1 MFIKKIK
8 LNNIRS
14 YTNQEI
20 EFKNGVTLLAGDIGA
35 GKTTILLAM
44 EFALFGLSKS
54 DLSGKSLLRH
64 GKKKGYVEL
73 DFSVGNKDV
82 TIKRT
87 LKRVSDS
94 VVQDSGYIAINGK
107 EEELTA
113 EELKVRI
120 LKLLGYPRELLRR
133 KNYLF
138 RFTVY
143 TPQEEMKRIIYDDEE
158 VRLSTLRKIFQIE
171 KYKTIRE
178 NTLIVIRALKQKV
191 KFMKEEIKDFKID
204 EEEIEQLEKKRE
216 LNRKEIEE
224 KNEIQN
230 KLLKDMSEL
239 EARIKDYEAKID
251 EIRKLENKK
260 ELVVGEIKNLKDIMI
275 EIVEEIKQNKEKA
288 LTMIKELTS
297 ITIADDVNPV
307 SRIKD
312 EIEHL
317 NSEIADN
324 EKKISRLNERIKHLK
339 EKKQEIKESIQE
351 MNEKVKIIPQLKSEI
366 EKLESEHKKFLA
378 DEKELESEK
387 QKHEMLA
394 VKEKE
399 ILIKISE
406 HKQRVKDVDS
416 DVCPVCRQRI
426 SEAYRRSIIS
436 SEQKILKEL
445 KDELETVRK
454 EIKENDARIKKL
466 LTSNYDEVVR
476 LLEKKSSELSDM
488 KELQK
493 DIKEAREKLKEIE
506 KEIKVYEKE
515 TSLIKNDKLRDRLKE
530 LNKKLEHALVI
541 EEKRKRKAVL
551 KKAILDLKARANE
564 LKRKYANAK
573 ESIKTKQ
580 RMLDDLKKQLVNSS
594 DVKKELDNLYLKQK
608 ELEQEE
614 RRISNSILV
623 LKTNNANI
631 EEKIEE
637 LIKRQNIIQ
646 EKKKE
651 LEHKEKL
658 IQWLSQ
664 FFIPLSE
671 EIERAVMLKIYFEFN
686 ELFVQWFQMLVDD
699 ENLEARLD
707 DNFSLLIVQNGYETT
722 INNLSGGEKTSLAL
736 AYRLALNK
744 VINNLISR
752 INTRDL
758 IILDEPTD
766 GFSGEQLDNVRTV
779 LNELGLRQIII
790 VSHEAKIESFADN
803 IIRVTKHDG
812 KSEVC

>member
-14 YTNQEI
+14 YTNHEI
-20 EFKNGVTLLAGDIGA
+20 EFKEGITLLAGDIGA

-54 DLSGKSLLRH
+54 ELSGKSLLRH
-64 GKKKGYVEL
+64 GRKRGYVEL

-107 EEELTA
+107 EEVLTA
-113 EELKVRI
+113 EELKIRI

-143 TPQEEMKRIIYDDEE
+143 TPQEEMKRILYDDEE

-178 NTLIVIRALKQKV
+178 NSLIVIRALKQKV
-191 KFMKEEIKDFKID
+191 KFMKEELKDFKVD
-204 EEEIEQLEKKRE
+204 EDEIEKLEKERE
-216 LNRKEIEE
+216 LNKKEIEE
-224 KNEIQN
+224 KKEVHN
-230 KLLKDMSEL
+230 KLLKDLSEL
-239 EARIKDYEAKID
+239 EAGIKDNEAKI
-251 EIRKLENKK
+251 EEFRKLENKK
-260 ELVVGEIKNLKDIMI
+260 ELVAGEIKNLK
-275 EIVEEIKQNKEKA
+275 EIISDVVNEIKQNKEKA
-288 LTMIKELTS
+288 LSMIKELNS
-297 ITIADDVNPV
+297 ITIANDGDSV
-307 SRIKD
+307 SKIKD
-312 EIEHL
+312 EIERL

-351 MNEKVKIIPQLKSEI
+351 MNEKVNIIPQLKSEI
-366 EKLESEHKKFLA
+366 EKLESEYRKILA
-378 DEKELESEK
+378 KEKELDSEK
-387 QKHEMLA
+387 QKHEVLA

-399 ILIKISE
+399 ILIKINE
-406 HKQRVKDVDS
+406 HKQRMKDVDS

-426 SEAYRRSIIS
+426 TDDYRKSIIS
-436 SEQKILKEL
+436 SEQRILKEL
-445 KDELETVRK
+445 QNELENIQK
-454 EIKENDARIKKL
+454 KIKENDARIKKL
-466 LTSNYDEVVR
+466 SASNSDDIARQIER
-476 LLEKKSSELSDM
+476 KSSELS
-488 KELQK
+488 ELEK
-493 DIKEAREKLKEIE
+493 LHGEINEATEKLKGIE
-506 KEIKVYEKE
+506 KEISVNEKE
-515 TSLIKNDKLRDRLKE
+515 IALTESNILKERLKE

-541 EEKRKRKAVL
+541 EEKRKRRTVL
-551 KKAILDLKARANE
+551 KKTILDLKARANE

-573 ESIKTKQ
+573 ESLEVKQ
-580 RMLDDLKKQLVNSS
+580 KELNELKKQLLNSL
-594 DVKKELDNLYLKQK
+594 DVKKELDSLYLKQK
-608 ELEQEE
+608 ELEEKE
-614 RRISNSILV
+614 RKTSNTILV
-623 LKTNNANI
+623 LKTNNANLQ
-631 EEKIEE
+631 EKIEE
-637 LIKRQNIIQ
+637 LIKRQNIIK

-686 ELFVQWFQMLVDD
+686 ELFVQWFQMLIND

-707 DNFSLLIVQNGYETT
+707 DNFSPLIVQNGYETS

-744 VINNLISR
+744 VINNLISG
-752 INTRDL
+752 IKTRDL

-766 GFSGEQLDNVRTV
+766 GFSSEQLDNVRTV

-803 IIRVTKHDG
+803 IIRIAKREG
-812 KSEVC
+812 KSEIY

>member
-14 YTNQEI
+14 YTNHEI
-20 EFKNGVTLLAGDIGA
+20 EFKEGITLLAGDIGA

-54 DLSGKSLLRH
+54 ELSGKSLLRH
-64 GKKKGYVEL
+64 GRKRGYVEL

-113 EELKVRI
+113 EELKIRI

-143 TPQEEMKRIIYDDEE
+143 TPQEEMKRILYDDEE

-178 NTLIVIRALKQKV
+178 NSLIVIRALKQKV
-191 KFMKEEIKDFKID
+191 KFMKEELKDFKVD
-204 EEEIEQLEKKRE
+204 EDEIEKLEKERE
-216 LNRKEIEE
+216 LNKKEIEE
-224 KNEIQN
+224 KKEVHN
-230 KLLKDMSEL
+230 KLLKDLSEL
-239 EARIKDYEAKID
+239 EAGIKDNEAKI
-251 EIRKLENKK
+251 EEFRKLENKK
-260 ELVVGEIKNLKDIMI
+260 ELVAGEIKNLK
-275 EIVEEIKQNKEKA
+275 EIISDVVNEIKQNKEKA
-288 LTMIKELTS
+288 LSMIKELNS
-297 ITIADDVNPV
+297 ITIANDGDSV
-307 SRIKD
+307 SKIKD
-312 EIEHL
+312 EIERL
-317 NSEIADN
+317 NSEIAHN

-351 MNEKVKIIPQLKSEI
+351 MNEKVNIIPQLKSEI
-366 EKLESEHKKFLA
+366 EKLESEYRKILA
-378 DEKELESEK
+378 KEKELDSEK
-387 QKHEMLA
+387 QKHEVLA

-399 ILIKISE
+399 ILIKINE

-426 SEAYRRSIIS
+426 TDDYRKSIIS
-436 SEQKILKEL
+436 SEQRILKEL
-445 KDELETVRK
+445 QNELENIQK
-454 EIKENDARIKKL
+454 KIKENDARIKKL
-466 LTSNYDEVVR
+466 SASNSDDIARQIER
-476 LLEKKSSELSDM
+476 KSSELS
-488 KELQK
+488 ELEK
-493 DIKEAREKLKEIE
+493 LHGEINEATEKLKGIE
-506 KEIKVYEKE
+506 KEISVNEKE
-515 TSLIKNDKLRDRLKE
+515 IALTESNILKERLKE

-541 EEKRKRKAVL
+541 EEKRKRRTVL
-551 KKAILDLKARANE
+551 KKTILDLKARANE

-573 ESIKTKQ
+573 ESLEVKQ
-580 RMLDDLKKQLVNSS
+580 KELNELKKQLLNSL
-594 DVKKELDNLYLKQK
+594 DVKKELDSLYLKQK
-608 ELEQEE
+608 ELEEKE
-614 RRISNSILV
+614 RKTSNSILV
-623 LKTNNANI
+623 LKTKNANI
-631 EEKIEE
+631 QEKIEE
-637 LIKRQNIIQ
+637 LVKRQNIIS

-651 LEHKEKL
+651 IEHKEKL

-686 ELFVQWFQMLVDD
+686 ELFVHWFQMLIND

-707 DNFSLLIVQNGYETT
+707 DNFSPLIVQNGYETS

-744 VINNLISR
+744 VINNLISG
-752 INTRDL
+752 IKTRDL

-766 GFSGEQLDNVRTV
+766 GFSSEQLDNVRTV

-803 IIRVTKHDG
+803 IIRIAKREG
-812 KSEVC
+812 KSEIY